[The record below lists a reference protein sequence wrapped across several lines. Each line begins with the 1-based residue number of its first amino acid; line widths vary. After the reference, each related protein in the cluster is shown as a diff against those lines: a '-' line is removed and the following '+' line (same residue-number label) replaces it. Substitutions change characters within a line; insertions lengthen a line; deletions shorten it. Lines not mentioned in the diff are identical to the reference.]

1 MLWLD
6 RQLAT
11 TDILKFKVE
20 SDQRNTNLYI
30 SRIKKNESIVRSK
43 FDDELVLQLWSY
55 EMMLLSFIDFDFF
68 LFFFFFAIPSWYR
81 KKSDFA
87 TLREKK
93 MIFFSVLK
101 FSNRTNRTVWPI
113 LTEPFLLGL
122 ALRA

>member
-43 FDDELVLQLWSY
+43 FDDELVLQVWSY

-68 LFFFFFAIPSWYR
+68 LFFFFFRYPIMVSQEIWFRYFAG
-81 KKSDFA
+81 KKND
-87 TLREKK
+87 
-93 MIFFSVLK
+93 IFFC
-101 FSNRTNRTVWPI
+101 FEI
-113 LTEPFLLGL
+113 F
-122 ALRA
+122 

>member
-20 SDQRNTNLYI
+20 SDQRNANLYI
-30 SRIKKNESIVRSK
+30 SRIEKNESIVRSK
-43 FDDELVLQLWSY
+43 FDDELVLQVWSY

-68 LFFFFFAIPSWYR
+68 LFFFFRYR

-87 TLREKK
+87 TLRKK
-93 MIFFSVLK
+93 NDLFYCFEIF
-101 FSNRTNRTVWPI
+101 
-113 LTEPFLLGL
+113 
-122 ALRA
+122 

>member
-20 SDQRNTNLYI
+20 SDQRNANLYI
-30 SRIKKNESIVRSK
+30 SRIEKNESIVRSK
-43 FDDELVLQLWSY
+43 FDDELVLQVWSY

-68 LFFFFFAIPSWYR
+68 LFFFFFRYR
-81 KKSDFA
+81 KKSNFA
-87 TLREKK
+87 TLRKKK

-113 LTEPFLLGL
+113 LTEPFLVQLDFFFFF
-122 ALRA
+122 

>member
-20 SDQRNTNLYI
+20 SDQRNANLYI
-30 SRIKKNESIVRSK
+30 SRIEKNESIVRSK
-43 FDDELVLQLWSY
+43 FDDELVLQVWSY

-68 LFFFFFAIPSWYR
+68 SFFFFRYR

-87 TLREKK
+87 TLRKK
-93 MIFFSVLK
+93 KWSFFLFWNFLTVL
-101 FSNRTNRTVWPI
+101 I
-113 LTEPFLLGL
+113 EPCDPS
-122 ALRA
+122 

>member
-20 SDQRNTNLYI
+20 SDQRNANLYI
-30 SRIKKNESIVRSK
+30 SRIEKNESIVRSK
-43 FDDELVLQLWSY
+43 FDDELVLQVWSY

-68 LFFFFFAIPSWYR
+68 LSFFFSLSQEIWFRYFA
-81 KKSDFA
+81 K
-87 TLREKK
+87 KK

-113 LTEPFLLGL
+113 LTEPFLVQLDFFFFFFF
-122 ALRA
+122 